1 MSKRSNEKDVVREFS
16 TILGLTNQTD
26 GTLFLY
32 KSSKKGTSTKPDGY
46 YYYEG
51 ITFILDAKKPE
62 RKFTGQLENYML
74 LETNKNFIGFKYNGK
89 DIFECYVNG
98 NLQKNELKPKDKEYY
113 REKYF
118 PKKINNEEIVENSA
132 KKLADLFW
140 KAHID
145 KQINVPFIGAV
156 LLCMRF
162 SDKAEIDVT
171 STNTVINT
179 IKLGINNIIA
189 EFPLT
194 RKQKKVFIKKIL
206 DDDTLNETDSGKMFT
221 IIQEIS
227 KIYNFIN
234 ISADDYQG
242 HDIMNNFLKIFRKWN
257 SANANEKGEVFT
269 PDHIAQ
275 LMYKISLCSKDNVI
289 LDPTC
294 GSGTFLTNA
303 MANMFNESKNH
314 KEQKMIKETRLIGID
329 NVAFNATLAGI
340 NMMLHGDGA
349 SNIFKDD
356 CFTKIPELDDC
367 YDRVLMNPPFSQPD
381 PELKFVYYALKYMKD
396 DGYLSTILPKSCVNG
411 RTPKNLNY
419 LKKILNISDLI
430 SVISLPRDLF
440 QPNAGVDTCIMT
452 LHKTNKPNSADTL
465 LIDGTDDGFKLV
477 VGKGRFDVENKW
489 PIKQQQLLKIFNG
502 EFNEYSAVKKRLNF
516 KDEMLF
522 ESFSTNRN
530 VVINKNIF
538 EKYLREYAA
547 SRILCGIPSAASKIK
562 KSNYSNK
569 PFAFKKVKIN
579 DFLYKI
585 EKGKNKSIDRK
596 IENKFDLPGYPLI
609 VAKKDNNGVGGI
621 IKNPDK
627 IYENKFCIIS
637 GGDGGGGKTY
647 YCNYKFAATGFV
659 MITDLKENIK
669 NYFDEYS
676 KFYLSVLI
684 SERLYKT
691 IGHGRT
697 LTEIPKIE
705 ISVPI
710 NKKGQIDYDFMSKYI
725 MELDLS
731 NYLKI

>member
-1 MSKRSNEKDVVREFS
+1 MKENEKDVVVEFS
-16 TILGLTNQTD
+16 TKLGLINQTD
-26 GTLFLY
+26 GTLFIY
-32 KSSKKGTSTKPDGY
+32 KQRKKGQSTKPDGY
-46 YYYEG
+46 YYFEG
-51 ITFILDAKKPE
+51 ITFILDAKKPGQ
-62 RKFTGQLENYML
+62 KFTGQLEDYMS
-74 LETNKNFIGFKYNGK
+74 LETNKNFIGFKYNGD

-98 NLQKNELKPKDKEYY
+98 TLQKDELTLKDKEYY

-118 PKKINNEEIVENSA
+118 PKKINNEEIVESSA

-162 SDKAEIDVT
+162 KNKAEIDVT

-179 IKLGINNIIA
+179 VKLGINNIIA

-234 ISADDYQG
+234 ISANDYKG
-242 HDIMNNFLKIFRKWN
+242 HDTMNNFLKVFRIWN
-257 SANANEKGEVFT
+257 SANAKEKGEVFT

-275 LMYKISLCSKDNVI
+275 LMYKVSMCSKDNVI

-303 MANMFNESKNH
+303 MANMFNETRNS

-340 NMMLHGDGA
+340 NMLLHGDGA
-349 SNIFKDD
+349 SNIFKAD
-356 CFTKIPELDDC
+356 CFEKIPELDEC

-381 PELKFVYYALKYMKD
+381 PELKFVHCALKYMKN

-411 RTPKNLNY
+411 RTEKNLEY
-419 LKKILNISDLI
+419 LKKILNVSDLI

-452 LHKTNKPNSADTL
+452 LHKTNKPNSVETL
-465 LIDGTDDGFKLV
+465 LIDGTDDGFKLIA
-477 VGKGRFDVENKW
+477 GKGRFDVENNW
-489 PIKQQQLLKIFNG
+489 PLKQQKILKIFNG
-502 EFNEYSAVKKRLNF
+502 EFNEYSAVKKKLNF

-522 ESFSTNRN
+522 ESFSTNRKVDIVKN
-530 VVINKNIF
+530 VF

-547 SRILCGIPSAASKIK
+547 SRVLCGISIPAENRK
-562 KSNYSNK
+562 KRANFDE
-569 PFAFKKVKIN
+569 PFAFKKIKIS

-585 EKGKNKSIDRK
+585 SKGKNKSIDRK
-596 IENKFDLPGYPLI
+596 IEDKFDLSGYPLI
-609 VAKKDNNGVGGI
+609 VAKKDNNGVGGM

-627 IYENKFCIIS
+627 IYEDKFCIIA

-647 YCNYKFAATGFV
+647 YCNYKFAATSFV
-659 MITDLKENIK
+659 MIADIKENIK
-669 NYFDEYS
+669 TYFDVYS

-684 SERLYKT
+684 SERLFKT

-697 LTEIPKIE
+697 LTDIPKIE
-705 ISVPI
+705 ISIPI
-710 NKKGQIDYDFMSKYI
+710 DKNGQIDFDYM
-725 MELDLS
+725 S
-731 NYLKI
+731 NYIKQLKFSDYL